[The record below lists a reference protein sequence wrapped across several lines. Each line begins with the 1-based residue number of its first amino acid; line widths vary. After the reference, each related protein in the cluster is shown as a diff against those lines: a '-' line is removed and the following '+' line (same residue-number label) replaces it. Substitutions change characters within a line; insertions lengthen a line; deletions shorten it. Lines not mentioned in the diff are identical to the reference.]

1 VRVLFGDWTLD
12 SETRELRRGGNS
24 VHLSPKAF
32 RLLEVLIEQRPA
44 AISKERL
51 FEIVWPDTYVAESN
65 LASVVKEI
73 RTALQDDARQSTLIR
88 TVFGYGYAFAGE
100 ATAEDAVGTTIGR
113 GTKGIASP
121 SLTLTEGGDA
131 TNTRLWKSGNL
142 AQTARFPLSHSRS
155 PGFQIRRMQKNG

>member
-1 VRVLFGDWTLD
+1 MGHRICRRREADDGAPRPPRASRDGPHDERQELSHAQTAAAGAERVTP
-12 SETRELRRGGNS
+12 TR
-24 VHLSPKAF
+24 P
-32 RLLEVLIEQRPA
+32 IQRP
-44 AISKERL
+44 I
-51 FEIVWPDTYVAESN
+51 
-65 LASVVKEI
+65 
-73 RTALQDDARQSTLIR
+73 
-88 TVFGYGYAFAGE
+88 AGE

-155 PGFQIRRMQKNG
+155 PGFTTEENAEERIE